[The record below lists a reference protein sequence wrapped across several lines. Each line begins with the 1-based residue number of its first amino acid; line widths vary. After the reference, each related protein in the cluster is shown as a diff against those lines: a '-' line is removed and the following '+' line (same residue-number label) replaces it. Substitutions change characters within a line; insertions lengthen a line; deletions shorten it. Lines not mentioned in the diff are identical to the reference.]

1 MWLAWY
7 TWMGNDILA
16 TGIMSFMVH
25 ETLYFGRALPWII
38 IDMLPMFKKYK
49 LQAVCLLP
57 R

>member
-1 MWLAWY
+1 
-7 TWMGNDILA
+7 MGNDILA

-49 LQAVCLLP
+49 LQAVRLLP
-57 R
+57 C